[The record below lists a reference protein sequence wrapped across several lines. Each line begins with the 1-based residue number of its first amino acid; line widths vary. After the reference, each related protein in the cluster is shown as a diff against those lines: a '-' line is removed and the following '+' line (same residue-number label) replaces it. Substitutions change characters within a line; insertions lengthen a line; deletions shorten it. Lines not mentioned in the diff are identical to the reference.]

1 MDTYSS
7 SGRVW
12 ALRWRRR
19 EHVKIGTIR
28 CREVLTEKEAYD
40 KVLASILRMVWP
52 PLPVPVWVCF
62 CVPETGARNWSQFRD
77 LPLELC
83 LNGSSLGT
91 CIWSQNRNQFWTT
104 NPPLGS
110 CLIRVLPH
118 HQFSMVET
126 TRTAIPS

>member
-62 CVPETGARNWSQFRD
+62 CVPDTGARNWFQFRD

-83 LNGSSLGT
+83 LNGSSLG
-91 CIWSQNRNQFWTT
+91 
-104 NPPLGS
+104 
-110 CLIRVLPH
+110 
-118 HQFSMVET
+118 
-126 TRTAIPS
+126 A